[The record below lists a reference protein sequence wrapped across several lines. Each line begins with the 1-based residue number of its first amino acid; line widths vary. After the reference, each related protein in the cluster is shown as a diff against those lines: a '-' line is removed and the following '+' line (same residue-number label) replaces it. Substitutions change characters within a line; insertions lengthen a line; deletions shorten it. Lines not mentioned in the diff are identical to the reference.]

1 MVCGFVGPL
10 CDKGNIRIR
19 EGALMKQD
27 TTQMEG
33 QEAGKGDRPWA
44 AVACEHGA
52 NAAKHAVPSRK
63 FLARSAKLDLRSRR
77 SFRKLHDAF

>member
-1 MVCGFVGPL
+1 MRQGQYSY
-10 CDKGNIRIR
+10 KGRCINEARH
-19 EGALMKQD
+19 D
-27 TTQMEG
+27 TNGRTG
-33 QEAGKGDRPWA
+33 SGGKGDRPWA

-63 FLARSAKLDLRSRR
+63 FLARSAKLDLRSWR

>member
-19 EGALMKQD
+19 KGALMKQD

-33 QEAGKGDRPWA
+33 QEAGEKETDLGRRLLANMALTPLSMQSLAGSSSQCQAGLEVA
-44 AVACEHGA
+44 A
-52 NAAKHAVPSRK
+52 
-63 FLARSAKLDLRSRR
+63 FI
-77 SFRKLHDAF
+77 

>member
-1 MVCGFVGPL
+1 MACGFVGPV
-10 CDKGNIRIR
+10 CDKGNIRIRVR

-33 QEAGKGDRPWA
+33 QEAGKGRQTLGGA

-52 NAAKHAVPSRK
+52 NAAKHAVRIV
-63 FLARSAKLDLRSRR
+63 LIGRE
-77 SFRKLHDAF
+77 